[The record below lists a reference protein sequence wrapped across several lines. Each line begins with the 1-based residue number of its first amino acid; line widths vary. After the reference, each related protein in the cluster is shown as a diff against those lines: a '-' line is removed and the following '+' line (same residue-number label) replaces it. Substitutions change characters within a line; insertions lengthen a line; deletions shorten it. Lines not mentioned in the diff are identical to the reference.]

1 MIIGIN
7 LITFAVKNPEKSF
20 EFYKAL
26 LGLKPVAKWKNG
38 GYFTAG
44 ETW

>member
-1 MIIGIN
+1 M
-7 LITFAVKNPEKSF
+7 FAVENLEKSF
-20 EFYKAL
+20 EFHKAL

-38 GYFTAG
+38 GYFTTG